1 VLRTIDTGTA
11 AWSNQYRVH
20 CSEDESSPDRRLQDG
35 DYFAISTAIQ
45 SIVYG
50 RLGALDIALFTW
62 SYRSTEGNHMTLDN
76 KKMLRIVVLGI
87 GIAGISVSSVPAFA
101 WQQADLQAQPDN
113 TKQNKGDREKGAMTA
128 DQQKETAADRG
139 LAKKIR
145 KSIAS
150 DSSLSTYAHNVK
162 IIVRDG
168 MVTLKGPV
176 HTEDEKNAIGAKA
189 SEVAGADKV
198 QNELTVKGA

>member
-1 VLRTIDTGTA
+1 
-11 AWSNQYRVH
+11 
-20 CSEDESSPDRRLQDG
+20 
-35 DYFAISTAIQ
+35 
-45 SIVYG
+45 
-50 RLGALDIALFTW
+50 
-62 SYRSTEGNHMTLDN
+62 MTLDN

-87 GIAGISVSSVPAFA
+87 GIAGISVSSVPALA

-128 DQQKETAADRG
+128 DQQKETAADRD

-198 QNELTVKGA
+198 QNELTVNGA